1 MIRIIGKEIVRER
14 SYAFSADIPLPRVAA
29 TLPPRLRREL
39 PTIEDGQEELLF
51 LRFFLQRRVASIHTC
66 GGALAWDATAEC
78 RLQIQH
84 SATGLLRPL
93 MHYQPAVQPA
103 MAAALGAADGWRSGR
118 GPNGSISQPS
128 ARQLEHTAV
137 ALPALQGGSA
147 NEFIE
152 NGDNHSPASSK
163 LAYPPTIGGPG
174 TNGDSGRA
182 GHGYV
187 FLALLESGSVSP
199 QIVLSADTYS
209 LALLG
214 RFRLLAETIAGWMG
228 TEIEVAGSA

>member
-51 LRFFLQRRVASIHTC
+51 LRFFLQRQVASIHTC

-93 MHYQPAVQPA
+93 MHYQPAGQPA
-103 MAAALGAADGWRSGR
+103 MAAALGAADGWHSGR
-118 GPNGSISQPS
+118 GSNGSIGQPS
-128 ARQLEHTAV
+128 ARQLEHTSV

-147 NEFIE
+147 NEHSE

-163 LAYPPTIGGPG
+163 LAYPPTIDGSG
-174 TNGDSGRA
+174 TNGDSGQA

-187 FLALLESGSVSP
+187 FLALLEPGSVRP
-199 QIVLSADTYS
+199 QVVLSADTYS

>member
-14 SYAFSADIPLPRVAA
+14 SYAFPADTPLPRVAA

-51 LRFFLQRRVASIHTC
+51 LRFVLKSRVASIHAC
-66 GGALAWDATAEC
+66 GRALAWDATAEC

-84 SATGLLRPL
+84 SATGLLRPR
-93 MHYQPAVQPA
+93 MNYQPAGQPA
-103 MAAALGAADGWRSGR
+103 MAAALGAANGWHSGR
-118 GPNGSISQPS
+118 GQNGSIGQPS
-128 ARQLEHTAV
+128 ERQLEHTSI

-147 NEFIE
+147 NEHSE

-163 LAYPPTIGGPG
+163 LAYPPTIDGPG
-174 TNGDSGRA
+174 TNGDSGQA
-182 GHGYV
+182 GNGYV
-187 FLALLESGSVSP
+187 FLALLEPGSVSP

-214 RFRLLAETIAGWMG
+214 RFRLLAEAIAGWMD
-228 TEIEVAGSA
+228 TEIEVASSA